1 MDEGTDVWEVIQGTG
16 TRVEKVRLWRGQL
29 IGAFIEVGALN
40 YGVSSTDTSEKG
52 TELSVQTVRSWD
64 IHLVP
69 QWLRVFLG
77 VLLPSVFVAPVREGL
92 EAEKQREVRWVLGR
106 ECCR

>member
-1 MDEGTDVWEVIQGTG
+1 MGSAPPTHLR
-16 TRVEKVRLWRGQL
+16 RV
-29 IGAFIEVGALN
+29 
-40 YGVSSTDTSEKG
+40 
-52 TELSVQTVRSWD
+52 ELSVQTVGSWD

-69 QWLRVFLG
+69 QRLRVFLG